1 VAIWVPCPALLVLSL
16 QGHGEGAF
24 AAEVVRAFETLATE
38 GPLHVFADCESL
50 DNYDSQLRTELTGRF
65 LPVRERIATLSV
77 LVKSRFVAMGVTV
90 MNLALGGIVSSA
102 TDRAN
107 FVTGLDARLFDLR
120 VVGFSSR
127 ALELVRFRPA
137 EARS

>member
-1 VAIWVPCPALLVLSL
+1 MA
-16 QGHGEGAF
+16 
-24 AAEVVRAFETLATE
+24 RAFDALSPTE
-38 GPLHVFADCESL
+38 PLHVFADCEAL
-50 DNYDSQLRTELTGRF
+50 GNYDSQLRTELTARF

-102 TDRAN
+102 TDRDE
-107 FVTGLDARLFDLR
+107 FVSALDARLFELR

-127 ALELVRFRPA
+127 ALELVRFKPL
-137 EARS
+137 EARP

>member
-1 VAIWVPCPALLVLSL
+1 
-16 QGHGEGAF
+16 
-24 AAEVVRAFETLATE
+24 
-38 GPLHVFADCESL
+38 
-50 DNYDSQLRTELTGRF
+50 